1 MTKIY
6 RFNFKLKDVLE
17 KRGITQKEL
26 AEITGIREA
35 TISEMSNDS
44 RTVYNKKHLIKI
56 METLN
61 ITDIKDLI
69 DIDVIEK

>member
-1 MTKIY
+1 MKKIY
-6 RFNFKLKDVLE
+6 KFEFKLKDLLDR
-17 KRGITQKEL
+17 KGITQKEL

-61 ITDIKDLI
+61 VTDIRELL
-69 DIDVIEK
+69 DIVIIEK